1 MTRNQ
6 TPQHSLLTLRAAV
19 VFLIG
24 IMAAVGV
31 GSLTYLSGNSLAAS
45 ALAGSAAFGAS
56 VTFAHSIID

>member
-6 TPQHSLLTLRAAV
+6 TPQQSLLTLRAAV

-24 IMAAVGV
+24 IVAAVGV
-31 GSLTYLSGNSLAAS
+31 GALTYLSSNSLAAS
-45 ALAGSAAFGAS
+45 VLAGSTAFGAS